1 MLDDLQSLACCFL
14 HVDLFFFG
22 FMRCNPKLRDWP
34 NLHMRIHATWVFDL
48 VQFSVFSGC
57 AFFVLHY
64 TRLKLLGVKISG
76 RELFFLIC
84 LFPLWNARLGQFTC
98 EIIKTGNDFPDFV
111 VFVGHFIFGVK
122 ISGWENF
129 FSWLGNYFFSFV
141 LFKSEMRDW
150 DNLHMRFQGL
160 EMIFPTLLFLSG
172 ILFWIVLCNRKMRDW
187 GNLHMRFLRAEMI
200 LSTWSFFSGNYF
212 SLVLCNP

>member
-1 MLDDLQSLACCFL
+1 MLFFL

-122 ISGWENF
+122 ISGWEF
-129 FSWLGNYFFSFV
+129 FFLDLGIIYSHSSCSNLKCEIGIIYIWDF
-141 LFKSEMRDW
+141 RDW
-150 DNLHMRFQGL
+150 KW
-160 EMIFPTLLFLSG
+160 FPR
-172 ILFWIVLCNRKMRDW
+172 LCC
-187 GNLHMRFLRAEMI
+187 FCRA
-200 LSTWSFFSGNYF
+200 FYF
-212 SLVLCNP
+212 G